1 MRHDG
6 HKVYVLQSGSSYSGY
21 YDGNWFELKRTQDN
35 ATITYTFA
43 GSTKVYYEYSVR
55 ITIATHTPTPTVKIS
70 IVTHTPTPT
79 VKISIAT
86 QTPTPSAGTAVQAPT
101 YYGGTWHESDENYW
115 APYVTDITGP
125 GGTKYDLDLIR
136 TTDKNGNECFYC
148 QDVWN
153 DETNRYEDDN
163 GFYYREGNTLYSVPS
178 ELCRDVT
185 DVMNEYYT
193 LHDP

>member
-1 MRHDG
+1 MRKQIG
-6 HKVYVLQSGSSYSGY
+6 RVISSLLIISLIVLPVTVKAETMTYGQVLDDLSKAQA
-21 YDGNWFELKRTQDN
+21 ELDKNNSAINNKRNQKSQDN

-55 ITIATHTPTPTVKIS
+55 ITIATHTPTPTVKIT

-115 APYVTDITGP
+115 APYVSDIN
-125 GGTKYDLDLIR
+125 K
-136 TTDKNGNECFYC
+136 
-148 QDVWN
+148 
-153 DETNRYEDDN
+153 
-163 GFYYREGNTLYSVPS
+163 
-178 ELCRDVT
+178 
-185 DVMNEYYT
+185 
-193 LHDP
+193 